1 MYPNQCG
8 WQQALLAAVALLLVF
23 AEAANA
29 ETVLARRRLG
39 NNTEALTYDPLND
52 RAVALDGTDV
62 IGIALNPLDAVVL
75 ATMREPD
82 DGISG
87 RGFRKLF
94 DVLALDPIVR
104 DFKGIVFVPT
114 QGRYYFASTGPEN
127 ATKFFSADVAGH
139 SMKTFNL
146 RGLDTSDWVQ
156 WEGMSWIPAS
166 APAHG
171 GTIAA
176 LGIRGDF
183 LAHVFFVR
191 LDGTVEAEVIPQPG
205 TPLQDYLCGIQY
217 WPQHPGTLLLSNC
230 GVGTGVPGG
239 HSQVY
244 AMDMRT
250 GALIGDPSKPLITMA
265 APGDTE
271 GIVVRRTG
279 QVFLSDYETGRLSAF
294 DSSLNPTPGED
305 RLFVVGLGVSITG
318 LTWNFDTGEFNAI
331 SSLGTEV
338 FAVSRDLRSARLVF
352 DVDVNHE
359 VDSVGGGITYLGT
372 GQIALA
378 NRFAPRGVDIAD
390 ATTGFSLSRLI
401 FLPPD
406 YPSGAAF
413 RPLGMGALGPDQLLV
428 TVLGDNTALKVVSRT
443 GTPNTD
449 FFPDGA
455 LPTRFADLPLS
466 VPTQGSGAQVFNG
479 GAGPRIFTGNE
490 IYDISGNLLHVID
503 ADQLGL
509 VEPPARRG
517 TWLSGKTFAN
527 VDGLT
532 STVIVYTVP

>member
-1 MYPNQCG
+1 MPSTRWGCSVLG
-8 WQQALLAAVALLLVF
+8 AVLLCSLLPDL
-23 AEAANA
+23 ARA

-94 DVLALDPIVR
+94 DVLDLDPIVR

-114 QGRYYFASTGPEN
+114 QSRYYFASTGPEN
-127 ATKFFSADVAGH
+127 ATKFFSADASGH
-139 SMKTFNL
+139 PRPTLNL

-156 WEGMSWIPAS
+156 WEGMSWIPPN

-176 LGIRGDF
+176 LGIRSDF
-183 LAHVFFVR
+183 FAHIFYVR
-191 LDGTVEAEVIPQPG
+191 LDGSVEAEVIPQPG

-217 WPQHPGTLLLSNC
+217 WPRHPGTLLLSNC
-230 GVGTGVPGG
+230 GTGTGVLGG

-250 GALIGDPSKPLITMA
+250 GALIGDASKPLITMV

-271 GIVVRRTG
+271 GIVVRRNG
-279 QVFLSDYETGRLSAF
+279 QVLLSDYETGRLSAF
-294 DSSLNPTPGED
+294 DSALNPTPAED
-305 RLFVVGLGVSITG
+305 RLFVVGLGVSMSR
-318 LTWNFDTGEFNAI
+318 LTWNFDAGEFDVI
-331 SSLGTEV
+331 SPVGLKV
-338 FAVSRDLRSARLVF
+338 FAVSRDLRSARLLF

-359 VDSVGGGITYLGT
+359 VDPSAAGAINYLGA
-372 GQIALA
+372 GQVAVG
-378 NRFAPRGVDIAD
+378 NRFPPRGIDIAD
-390 ATTGFSLSRLI
+390 VTTGFSISRLL
-401 FLPPD
+401 FLQPTYPP
-406 YPSGAAF
+406 GAAF
-413 RPLGMGALGPDQLLV
+413 TPRGIGILGPDQFLLRV
-428 TVLGDNTALKVVSRT
+428 SGDNTALKVVSRS

-449 FFPDGA
+449 FFPDGV

-466 VPTQGSGAQVFNG
+466 VPTQGMGAQVFDAG
-479 GAGPRIFTGNE
+479 SGPRIFTGNE
-490 IYDISGNLLHVID
+490 IYDLSGHLLHVID
-503 ADQLGL
+503 AGQLGL
-509 VEPPARRG
+509 VEPPG
-517 TWLSGKTFAN
+517 QSGVWLSGNTFAN
-527 VDGLT
+527 VDGRT
-532 STVIVYTVP
+532 STLVIYSIP